1 MSEIIIIKAVRAVLE
16 EGEEAQGT
24 HVRYYTVE
32 ADVEG
37 NGEAP
42 EVQLRQV
49 AQALC
54 KFCPL
59 NLHNALSGLTVKIRP
74 QRSAQRVLIASC
86 TGYNQAIY
94 GHTISGTLTTF
105 LDADTTPKYVKAIY
119 DSNPLCSV
127 RFPTHGGNGRK

>member
-49 AQALC
+49 AQA
-54 KFCPL
+54 
-59 NLHNALSGLTVKIRP
+59 
-74 QRSAQRVLIASC
+74 
-86 TGYNQAIY
+86 
-94 GHTISGTLTTF
+94 
-105 LDADTTPKYVKAIY
+105 
-119 DSNPLCSV
+119 
-127 RFPTHGGNGRK
+127 